1 MTLSRR
7 GFAEDGDIVTSTSAA
22 DAMNRHPVL
31 AALTLCGG
39 VMIFS
44 GQDWIIKLLSGD
56 YPVHQAIAIRG
67 VVAVLILLAYI
78 AHSGKLHHLRSPRA
92 GLLVVR
98 GLVLMVAYTTYYL
111 AFPAM
116 PLANVVALWFTVPL
130 FVTALAGPVL
140 GEKVGMRRWAAA
152 IVGFA
157 GVLVIVRPL
166 TDAFSLASLL
176 PVASA
181 LSYSIS
187 ALMARRM
194 GATESAPVMSFY
206 QNLVYLLV
214 ALVMAAVFGG
224 GAYEGT
230 GNPSL
235 EFLMRGWVNPTS
247 RDLALLAACGVI
259 ASVATVLLTQAYRMA
274 EANFVAC
281 FEYSAIIWATLGGY
295 LFWNE
300 VPDVYTFVGAALIVA
315 AGLYVLFGAQRA
327 SPLETEQV

>member
-1 MTLSRR
+1 MAS
-7 GFAEDGDIVTSTSAA
+7 G
-22 DAMNRHPVL
+22 RHPGL
-31 AALTLCGG
+31 AALSLCGG

-67 VVAVLILLAYI
+67 VVAVLILLAFI
-78 AHSGKLHHLRSPRA
+78 AWSGKLAGLRSKRMS
-92 GLLVVR
+92 LLIVR
-98 GLVLMVAYTTYYL
+98 GLVLMLAYTTYYL
-111 AFPAM
+111 AFPSM

-130 FVTALAGPVL
+130 FVTALAGPFL
-140 GEKVGMRRWAAA
+140 GEKVGLRRWAAA
-152 IVGFA
+152 IVGFI
-157 GVLVIVRPL
+157 GVLIIVRPL
-166 TDAFSLASLL
+166 ADSFTLASLL

-181 LSYSIS
+181 LTYSIS

-194 GATESAPVMSFY
+194 GETESAPVMSFY

-214 ALVMAAVFGG
+214 ALVMAAFFGSG
-224 GAYEGT
+224 GFEGT
-230 GNPSL
+230 GDPSL
-235 EFLMRGWVNPTS
+235 EFLVRGWVDPGL

-259 ASVATVLLTQAYRMA
+259 ASIATVLLAQAYRMA

-300 VPDVYTFVGAALIVA
+300 VPDLYSFVGAGLIVI
-315 AGLYVLFGAQRA
+315 AGFYVLFRAQPA
-327 SPLETEQV
+327 TPLETEKV